1 MREGVAGPRSDRK
14 EKAQPAAV
22 AAGALVDRMVEP
34 TLFEPPGGAM
44 Q

>member
-14 EKAQPAAV
+14 EKAQPAA
-22 AAGALVDRMVEP
+22 GAFVDRMVEP